1 MARTIT
7 EGFTIIVDKKTGL
20 AATSKSGQIGALTAS
35 GKTVWFPKGTQP
47 NKFITYTIHEKGDT
61 FVAAKDS
68 SRTKLRAW
76 LSANPGKTEEECPIP
91 VDQQS
96 EPLYLKGE
104 TVTRGAE
111 SVEFVGFSESPV
123 KKEVTLEDQFALA
136 AKYGVKL
143 SLA

>member
-1 MARTIT
+1 MSRTIT

-20 AATSKSGQIGALTAS
+20 AATSKSGQMGALTAS
-35 GKTVWFPKGTQP
+35 GKTVWFPKAVQP

-68 SRTKLRAW
+68 SRTKLQAW
-76 LSANPGKTEEECPIP
+76 LQQNPGKTEADCTIP

-104 TVTRGAE
+104 TVTRGQE
-111 SVEFVGFSESPV
+111 TVEFIGFNETPIT
-123 KKEVTLEDQFALA
+123 KEVSLEEKFALA

-143 SLA
+143 SM